1 MKRWMAICCLAL
13 VTISGV
19 AEAHRGGWRH
29 GGGRVG
35 VYIGAPIVFGAPYYS
50 PYYYYPPAYSYG
62 PPVVREYFYEDRLPP
77 PAVEPQSPTWYYCTE
92 SERYYPYVQDCPG
105 GWTSVPAKPPAGR
118 Q

>member
-1 MKRWMAICCLAL
+1 MKSWMAVCCLAL
-13 VTISGV
+13 VTFSGV

-35 VYIGAPIVFGAPYYS
+35 VYIGAPIVFGAPYY
-50 PYYYYPPAYSYG
+50 YYPPAYSYG
-62 PPVVREYFYEDRLPP
+62 SPVVREYIYEDRLPP
-77 PAVEPQSPTWYYCTE
+77 PAVEPQSPTWYYCPE

-105 GWTSVPAKPPAGR
+105 GWTSVPARPPAGR